1 MVRLVIL
8 ALTGY
13 LGYKVFQK
21 VLPWLLRSQIP
32 SQPRQP
38 EVTTDELVQD
48 PICKVFIPRRNAL
61 VAKKDGQDFFFC
73 SEGCRKKFL
82 KLS

>member
-13 LGYKVFQK
+13 LSYKVLQK
-21 VLPWLLRSQIP
+21 VLPWFLRSQIP
-32 SQPRQP
+32 PQPRQP
-38 EVTTDELVQD
+38 EVAADELVQD

-61 VAKKDGQDFFFC
+61 VVKKDGQNFFFC

-82 KLS
+82 KGN

>member
-13 LGYKVFQK
+13 LGYKALQK
-21 VLPWLLRSQIP
+21 VLPWFWRPQIP
-32 SQPRQP
+32 PQRPQP
-38 EVTTDELVQD
+38 EVRADELVQD
-48 PICKVFIPRRNAL
+48 PVCKVFIPRRNAL
-61 VAKKDGQDFFFC
+61 VARKQDQDFFFC

-82 KLS
+82 KNA